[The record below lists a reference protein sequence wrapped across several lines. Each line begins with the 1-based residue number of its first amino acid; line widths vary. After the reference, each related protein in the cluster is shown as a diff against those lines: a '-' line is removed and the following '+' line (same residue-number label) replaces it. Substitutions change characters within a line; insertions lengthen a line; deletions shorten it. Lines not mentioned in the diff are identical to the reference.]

1 MTETNWTLVSH
12 SDPGQSDEELKQIFG
27 ANATISRVGNFNLI
41 HLDNPGTAE
50 IERRVSEF
58 SPDSLFED
66 DCPLCRMMKEQGGS
80 VVYDN
85 YEDEGEA
92 EVLDVSSD

>member
-1 MTETNWTLVSH
+1 MSETNWTLVSH
-12 SDPGQSDEELKQIFG
+12 SDPEQSDEELKQIFG
-27 ANATISRVGNFNLI
+27 HSAIVSRVGNFNLI
-41 HLDNPGTAE
+41 HLDNPGPE
-50 IERRVSEF
+50 EVERRVAEF

-92 EVLDVSSD
+92 GILDVPGD